1 MREVNVTLA
10 AIHTLALDSALR
22 AVLPGKTIGVSTY
35 GPERP
40 VSIWLEDSAA
50 ESEMTTAEALA
61 AAHDPVFLTVDKTHI
76 AADGVDTATI
86 TVSASQSGA
95 PVTLV
100 VAGTPVSVTFIN
112 GIGTVTI
119 TSADPATIPVSV
131 QDPANR
137 TTDSYSIEAM

>member
-1 MREVNVTLA
+1 MREVNVAFVT
-10 AIHTLALDSALR
+10 IHTLALDSALR
-22 AVLPGKTIGVSTY
+22 AVLTGKIIGVSTY

-40 VSIWLEDSAA
+40 VSLWLEDSATDLDVTSA
-50 ESEMTTAEALA
+50 ETLA
-61 AAHDPVFLTVDKTHI
+61 TAHDPVFLSVDKAHI

-100 VAGTPVSVTFIN
+100 VAGTPVSVTLIN
-112 GIGTVTI
+112 AIGTVTI
-119 TSADPATIPVSV
+119 TSADPAAISVSV